1 MKIRTKERPSTKDCT
16 PTRMLSAPKDGPTV
30 PSSTKFIGA
39 ANAPALKSRANSE
52 AALGLSKPVI
62 LNWFARA
69 D

>member
-1 MKIRTKERPSTKDCT
+1 
-16 PTRMLSAPKDGPTV
+16 MLSAPKDGPTV

-39 ANAPALKSRANSE
+39 ANAPALRSKANSE